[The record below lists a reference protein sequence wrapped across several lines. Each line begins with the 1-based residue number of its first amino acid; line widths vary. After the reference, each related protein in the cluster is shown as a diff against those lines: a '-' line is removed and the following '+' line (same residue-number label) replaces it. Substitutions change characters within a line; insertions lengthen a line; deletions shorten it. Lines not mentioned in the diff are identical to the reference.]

1 MVPGGGTGVCPTDY
15 PSVSFSGNSTSLSSN
30 AKAMLSTAAAK
41 LKANPNC
48 TVTVNGYPEASK
60 ASQAVAQK
68 RLDNIRS
75 YLVETEGIS
84 TDRISTN
91 AEVGGGDKNTVDIK
105 AN

>member
-1 MVPGGGTGVCPTDY
+1 
-15 PSVSFSGNSTSLSSN
+15 
-30 AKAMLSTAAAK
+30 MLSTAAAK

-48 TVTVNGYPEASK
+48 TITVNGYPEASK

-68 RLDNIRS
+68 RLDMIRS